1 MKARSYLGGDFRK
14 PELESEE
21 VRQEGKAAN
30 AECTVI
36 TVATG
41 MNLQSGGHTSLVPA
55 EGKKAGVSMYLLTFL
70 PGAMTLWP
78 NQPALPTGSEQ
89 VFGVQG

>member
-1 MKARSYLGGDFRK
+1 MKASSYLGGDFRK
-14 PELESEE
+14 HVLESEE

-30 AECTVI
+30 AKCTLI

-41 MNLQSGGHTSLVPA
+41 TNLQHGGHTLLVPV

-70 PGAMTLWP
+70 PGAMTL
-78 NQPALPTGSEQ
+78 
-89 VFGVQG
+89 